1 MNLLGRMKIV
11 QSVAPVTSNTALT
24 ETEIDCTGF
33 DRVCHIINVGAMTAT
48 GTFDYRVQEDSAT
61 GMATAADITGAALTQ
76 VKAATG
82 ASKVYAIDIPVNPAK
97 PFQKAVAACGTANV
111 TVGAIAVLYE
121 GSGTFPKTAATQA
134 IIL

>member
-1 MNLLGRMKIV
+1 MKIV
-11 QSVAPVTSNTALT
+11 QSVAPVTSDTALT

-33 DRVCHIINVGAMTAT
+33 DRVCHIINVGAMTAN
-48 GTFDYRVQEDSAT
+48 GTFDYKVQEDSAT

-121 GSGTFPKTAATQA
+121 GSGTYPKTAATQA